1 MNQDAETDKRKKKLK
16 IYYALLITVVCLLG
30 VTYAWF
36 RLYLSQSENN
46 TIATRTCFSTSLTE
60 DTSKI
65 VLTDAFP
72 ISDEDGLKGTPFTFT
87 LKNNCDTY
95 VNAYITID
103 STYRTSTSSS
113 YLKDDYLKVNVSPKG
128 TTDNLSVILA
138 NQSLTDLENGRNG
151 YVIIETILDANEELS
166 YDLRIWMDS
175 EVTVSQGLDKTW
187 AGKIVV
193 KSQADNAKAPDNWY
207 TAPKGTMIASLR
219 GMNRIVTSI
228 STPGLEVSA
237 YKESDIT
244 SSSNTS
250 VDSEYANYYI
260 TYGTG
265 WEANGTKFNLTG
277 VGVTSSTYANSY
289 KSLVG
294 KYIVSAFLAD
304 AGSETANTMVNTKNL
319 DKVYYVISAT
329 AEDFSFKEIASNKKR
344 TEAILAS
351 TADDY
356 GTSYY
361 YRGAVKNNYVQFA
374 NKCWRIVRV
383 AGDGT
388 IKLVLHNNNSSGAS
402 NPCSADNNDYTAA
415 LIGTSA
421 FNEKYNDNAYVGL
434 MYGAAGASDYESA
447 HAKTNTSVILSTL
460 GSWYTRYLRAHD
472 SKIANTV
479 WCNDKSVVTDSKYYD
494 EEIKVAELGYGNN
507 TTYYG
512 FTQRIYSS
520 DWNIGGSGPSL
531 KCSNELSK
539 VSGKIGLLSA
549 DEVVFA
555 GSLIGMSIPTI
566 YLNENAY
573 ASWYTSTPYMYTE
586 NFASVWNFT
595 EEYGLQIDR
604 VDNTQ
609 FIRPSISLV
618 STVKVTGAGTS
629 EDPFIIN

>member
-1 MNQDAETDKRKKKLK
+1 MNLDADTDKRKKKLK

-36 RLYLSQSENN
+36 RLYLSQSANN

-65 VLTDAFP
+65 ALTDAFP
-72 ISDEDGLKGTPFTFT
+72 ISDEDGLKQTPFTFT

-103 STYRTSTSSS
+103 STYRMSTSSS
-113 YLKDDYLKVNVSPKG
+113 YLKDAYLKVNVSPKG
-128 TTDNLSVILA
+128 TTDNLPVILA

-151 YVIIETILDANEELS
+151 YVIVETILDANEELS

-175 EVTVSQGLDKTW
+175 ATSLEQGLDKTW

-237 YKESDIT
+237 YKESDVT
-244 SSSNTS
+244 TGSSTGVNT
-250 VDSEYANYYI
+250 EYANYYI

-265 WEANGTKFNLTG
+265 WEANETKFNLTG
-277 VGVTSSTYANSY
+277 VGVTSDTYANSY
-289 KSLVG
+289 SSLVG
-294 KYIVSAFLAD
+294 KYIVSPFFED
-304 AGSETANTMVNTKNL
+304 AGSDTANTMVNTKKL
-319 DKVYYVISAT
+319 DKVYYVIEAT
-329 AEDFSFKEIASNKKR
+329 AEVLSFKEIASNKNR

-351 TADDY
+351 AADDY

-361 YRGAVKNNYVQFA
+361 YRGAVKNNYVNFA
-374 NKCWRIVRV
+374 NKCWRIVRT

-415 LIGTSA
+415 FIGTGV
-421 FNEKYNDNAYVGL
+421 FNQNKDDNAYIGL
-434 MYGAAGASDYESA
+434 MYGATGASDYESA
-447 HAKTNTSVILSTL
+447 HAKTNTSVILNTL
-460 GSWYTRYLRAHD
+460 GAWYTRYLRAYD
-472 SKIANTV
+472 SKIADTV
-479 WCNDKSVVTDSKYYD
+479 WCNDKSIVADPKYYD
-494 EEIKVAELGYGNN
+494 EDIKVSELGYGNN

-512 FTQRIYSS
+512 FTQRMYSS
-520 DWNIGGSGPSL
+520 DRNIGGSGPSL

-555 GSLIGMSIPTI
+555 GSLIASNDPNM

-573 ASWYTSTPYMYTE
+573 ANWYTLTPYMYTE
-586 NFASVWNFT
+586 NSASIWCFAQET
-595 EEYGLQIDR
+595 GLYMDY

-618 STVKVTGAGTS
+618 STVKVTGSGTS

>member
-1 MNQDAETDKRKKKLK
+1 MNLDADTDKRKKKLK

-36 RLYLSQSENN
+36 RLYLSQSANN

-65 VLTDAFP
+65 ALTDAFP
-72 ISDEDGLKGTPFTFT
+72 ISDEDGLKQTPFTFT

-103 STYRTSTSSS
+103 STYRMSTGSS

-128 TTDNLSVILA
+128 TTDNLPVILA

-151 YVIIETILDANEELS
+151 YVIVETILDANEELS

-175 EVTVSQGLDKTW
+175 ATSLEQGLDKTW

-207 TAPKGTMIASLR
+207 TAPKGMMIASLR
-219 GMNRIVTSI
+219 GMNRIVTSV

-237 YKESDIT
+237 YKESDVT
-244 SSSNTS
+244 TGGSSG

-277 VGVTSSTYANSY
+277 VGVTSDTYANSY
-289 KSLVG
+289 SSLVG
-294 KYIVSAFLAD
+294 KYIVSPFLGD
-304 AGSETANTMVNTKNL
+304 AGSDTANTMVNTKKL
-319 DKVYYVISAT
+319 DKVYYVMEAT
-329 AEDFSFKEIASNKKR
+329 AEDLSFKEIVSNKNR

-351 TADDY
+351 AADDY

-361 YRGAVKNNYVQFA
+361 YRGAVKNNYVNFA
-374 NKCWRIVRV
+374 NKCWRIVRI

-415 LIGTSA
+415 FIGTGV
-421 FNEKYNDNAYVGL
+421 FNQNKDDNAYIGL
-434 MYGAAGASDYESA
+434 MYGATGASDYESA
-447 HAKTNTSVILSTL
+447 HAKTNTSVILNAL
-460 GSWYTRYLRAHD
+460 GAWYTRYLRAYD
-472 SKIANTV
+472 SKIADTV
-479 WCNDKSVVTDSKYYD
+479 WCNDKSVVTDPKYYD
-494 EEIKVAELGYGNN
+494 GDIKVSDLGYGNN

-512 FTQRIYSS
+512 FTQRMYSS

-549 DEVVFA
+549 DEAVFA
-555 GSLIGMSIPTI
+555 GSLIASNDPNM

-573 ASWYTSTPYMYTE
+573 ANWYTSTPYMYIE
-586 NFASVWNFT
+586 NYASVWNFNV
-595 EEYGLQIDR
+595 ESGLQMDY